1 MPLLANYSGETAMLP
16 VEQNT
21 GDSDSVLERKRWE
34 TPVVIVA
41 STQRQ
46 TLSNL
51 NTVGTDKVYTVSSIG
66 S

>member
-1 MPLLANYSGETAMLP
+1 MLP